1 MMTRLAISGY
11 RSLRDVRVT
20 LGALNVVTG
29 ANGSGKSSLY
39 RALKLL
45 ADIAQGRIIQSL
57 AAEGGLQSTLW
68 AGPEAFSRAMKAG
81 KQPVQG
87 AGAEKSDQSEAW
99 VLGRRLWL
107 RHRPRAPSSGMFLN
121 DPAIKV
127 ESLWTGERLGRSNAF
142 AIRTGPFVRIRNDNG
157 EWREAYQHL
166 EPFDSMMTHCS
177 DPREALELLVLRE
190 RMRDW
195 RFYDHLRTDRD
206 APSRKPQVGTYTPV
220 LASDG
225 SDLAAAV
232 QTIRE
237 IGDARQLD
245 AAISDAFPGARIDV
259 SGSDGYFELEMR
271 QHGLLRPLKAAELS
285 DGTLRY
291 LLLVAALLSPRPPTL
306 MILNEPETSLHP
318 DLLPPLARLIEQA
331 ASARR
336 SWWSHMPRRWFP
348 RSRMAPIAHR
358 SSWKRISAKPS
369 SGTARHPNGRG
380 LSGNRPAGSLVRGDP
395 GAGLALRRGDLDL
408 GHQLGDLATQREWRR
423 RGPSGRRG

>member
-1 MMTRLAISGY
+1 MITRLAISGY
-11 RSLRDVRVT
+11 RSLREIRVA

-81 KQPVQG
+81 MQPVQG
-87 AGAEKSDQSEAW
+87 LVRKNPISLK
-99 VLGRRLWL
+99 LGFSGDDYGYAIDLGL
-107 RHRPRAPSSGMFLN
+107 PSPSSGSIFLN

-127 ESLWTGERLGRSNAF
+127 ESLWTGERLGRANVF
-142 AIRTGPFVRIRNDNG
+142 ATRTGAYVRIRNDNG
-157 EWREAYQHL
+157 EWRGAYQHL
-166 EPFDSMMTHCS
+166 APFDSMMTHCS
-177 DPREALELLVLRE
+177 DPREALELLLLRE

-232 QTIRE
+232 QTIRQ
-237 IGDARQLD
+237 IGASKGMD
-245 AAISDAFPGARIDV
+245 AAIADAFSGAKV
-259 SGSDGYFELEMR
+259 GVTGTDGYFEIEMR
-271 QHGLLRPLKAAELS
+271 QHGLLRPLKASELS

-291 LLLVAALLSPRPPTL
+291 LLLVAACS
-306 MILNEPETSLHP
+306 
-318 DLLPPLARLIEQA
+318 
-331 ASARR
+331 
-336 SWWSHMPRRWFP
+336 
-348 RSRMAPIAHR
+348 
-358 SSWKRISAKPS
+358 
-369 SGTARHPNGRG
+369 
-380 LSGNRPAGSLVRGDP
+380 RGD
-395 GAGLALRRGDLDL
+395 
-408 GHQLGDLATQREWRR
+408 RR
-423 RGPSGRRG
+423 R

>member
-1 MMTRLAISGY
+1 MITRLAISGY
-11 RSLRDVRVT
+11 RSLRDIRVT

-39 RALKLL
+39 RALRLL

-57 AAEGGLQSTLW
+57 ASEGGLQSTLW

-81 KQPVQG
+81 TQPVQG
-87 AGAEKSDQSEAW
+87 LVRKNPISLK
-99 VLGRRLWL
+99 LGFSGDDYGYAIDLGL
-107 RHRPRAPSSGMFLN
+107 PRDSIFLN

-127 ESLWTGERLGRSNAF
+127 ESLWTGERLGRANEF
-142 AIRTGPFVRIRNDNG
+142 AIRKGPYVRIRNDNG

-166 EPFDSMMTHCS
+166 AQFDSMMTHCS
-177 DPREALELLVLRE
+177 DPREALELLLLRE

-232 QTIRE
+232 QTIR
-237 IGDARQLD
+237 GMDAGGEMD
-245 AAISDAFPGARIDV
+245 AAIADAFPGARVGVIDT
-259 SGSDGYFELEMR
+259 DGYLEVEMR
-271 QHGLLRPLKAAELS
+271 QDGLLRPLKAAELS

-318 DLLPPLARLIEQA
+318 DLLPPLARLIAQA
-331 ASARR
+331 SKR
-336 SWWSHMPRRWFP
+336 SQMIVVSHAQILVAALDAQRDSSQIVLEKELGETVVRDGEPPNWTWP
-348 RSRMAPIAHR
+348 SR
-358 SSWKRISAKPS
+358 
-369 SGTARHPNGRG
+369 
-380 LSGNRPAGSLVRGDP
+380 
-395 GAGLALRRGDLDL
+395 
-408 GHQLGDLATQREWRR
+408 
-423 RGPSGRRG
+423 